1 MASSI
6 LPPTGIALQGAPDT
20 DIGTKDAKG
29 NAVQVMQLEMTQTVV
44 DELLECVRSGKPPQ
58 ILFGRAPVCLI
69 KSSLAPCYLR
79 FTSGHRGVLVNSTNT
94 FYK

>member
-20 DIGTKDAKG
+20 DIGTKEAKS
-29 NAVQVMQLEMTQTVV
+29 NAVQVMQLEMTQSVV

-58 ILFGRAPVCLI
+58 ILFGRAPVCLM
-69 KSSLAPCYLR
+69 KSPLAPCYLR
-79 FTSGHRGVLVNSTNT
+79 FTSGHRGVLVNSTDD